1 MRLNFSHVVFFFS
14 APVTSTFSPE
24 SSTTLSPILS
34 STGRS
39 LLSRTCETSIPHGR
53 VAVNHL
59 ASACPTHSLPHS
71 LSFGHIRHLSVPLV
85 SSPLSG
91 LYTSS
96 SWRSAAPGTLLL
108 FKSQLNHHLLWKTLL
123 DLVMCYLWPMGFPYP
138 PPYFLMELT
147 TVGFIQS
154 LCICHLE
161 AEHLVCTYFIFMD
174 GMNGWTQRPCI
185 CPHLWIL
192 FQHPEN
198 HSGSQS
204 WIWFLLCL
212 FIFPRWGLLSLQ
224 EPARGLD
231 LCRETCLT
239 PTLKIYFK
247 NWVYGYFS
255 SWRHDSGWVSLTLNA
270 AMEVWRCG
278 IQAGVL

>member
-1 MRLNFSHVVFFFS
+1 MSPRSPKLTQGFALSPKRSPNSNEQLLSHIPSGWDLIFPMLFFFFS

-138 PPYFLMELT
+138 PP
-147 TVGFIQS
+147 
-154 LCICHLE
+154 
-161 AEHLVCTYFIFMD
+161 
-174 GMNGWTQRPCI
+174 
-185 CPHLWIL
+185 
-192 FQHPEN
+192 
-198 HSGSQS
+198 
-204 WIWFLLCL
+204 
-212 FIFPRWGLLSLQ
+212 
-224 EPARGLD
+224 
-231 LCRETCLT
+231 
-239 PTLKIYFK
+239 
-247 NWVYGYFS
+247 
-255 SWRHDSGWVSLTLNA
+255 
-270 AMEVWRCG
+270 
-278 IQAGVL
+278 